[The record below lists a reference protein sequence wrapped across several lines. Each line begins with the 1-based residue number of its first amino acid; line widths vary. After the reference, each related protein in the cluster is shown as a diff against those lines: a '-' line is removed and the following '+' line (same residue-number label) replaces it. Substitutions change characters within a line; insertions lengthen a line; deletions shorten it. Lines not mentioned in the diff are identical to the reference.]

1 MDPVRITDA
10 QAGEH
15 FMSTVSD
22 RQPGRADATTA
33 SAVVNY
39 RLLVESLKD
48 VLWVVDV
55 EASRLMYVSPSVI
68 ELRGMTPA
76 EAIAESA
83 TFPGGSGDLARF
95 YVQMKERATDFLL
108 GRISEV
114 HRFVDELEFSHK
126 DGSTV
131 YAEMISHYQHNP
143 SSGRLEAYGLARDI
157 TQRRK
162 AEEDL
167 RLSEIRHRLLA
178 EYANDVIWTMGP
190 DGAVT
195 YVSPAVQKV
204 RGFTQEEAAAQTIDQ
219 ILTPPSQARAMG
231 YFAQMLQA
239 IADGRTPPVYE
250 GEQEYYCKDGSTLWT
265 EVRAFPVLARDG
277 SFVELLGMTRDI
289 HMRKR
294 YEDELRQAHAQLA
307 AANEQLIAVNRKLAR
322 LADVAQQQA
331 ATERTLREEQERL
344 FTMLAHE
351 LKTPLATVRM
361 VAADVPGS
369 SATTIASAVR
379 DMNDVIERCVQSGQL
394 NDGRMVPRS
403 EKCDLGALL
412 SQAVQSG
419 RWRGRVDTTLPAAPA
434 VVHSDEQ
441 MVRIIIDNLIDNAA
455 KYSAPGSR
463 VSVAVSA
470 QAQGVVAGHAIRV
483 ANLPGH
489 AGWPDPR
496 NVFQKY
502 YRAPHAQRQSGAG
515 LGLFLVDSLA
525 RLLGGQI
532 DYAPT
537 DTEVAFICWLP
548 LDIARAGQTGGDA
561 A

>member
-1 MDPVRITDA
+1 
-10 QAGEH
+10 
-15 FMSTVSD
+15 MSTVSGK
-22 RQPGRADATTA
+22 QNVRADATTA

-55 EASRLMYVSPSVI
+55 EASRLMYVSPSVV

-95 YVQMKERATDFLL
+95 YVQMKERATDFQL

-114 HRFVDELEFSHK
+114 HRFVDELELSHK

-219 ILTPPSQARAMG
+219 ILTPPSQASAMG

-250 GEQEYYCKDGSTLWT
+250 AEQEYYCKDGSTIWT

-277 SFVELLGMTRDI
+277 SLIELLGMTRDI
-289 HMRKR
+289 HVRKR

-307 AANEQLIAVNRKLAR
+307 TANEQLIAANRKLAR

-361 VAADVPGS
+361 VAADLPGS
-369 SATTIASAVR
+369 PATTIASAVR

-394 NDGRMVPRS
+394 NDGRMVPRR
-403 EKCDLGALL
+403 EQCDLGVLL

-419 RWRGRVDTTLPAAPA
+419 RWRGRVDTTLPVVPA

-463 VSVAVSA
+463 VSVAVSVHR
-470 QAQGVVAGHAIRV
+470 QGAVAGHAIRI
-483 ANLPGH
+483 ANLPGP
-489 AGWPDPR
+489 AGWPDPGS
-496 NVFQKY
+496 VFQKY

-515 LGLFLVDSLA
+515 LGLFLVDSLT
-525 RLLGGQI
+525 RLLGGHI

-537 DTEVAFICWLP
+537 DTEVAFVCWLP
-548 LDIARAGQTGGDA
+548 LDGARAVKPGRGA

>member
-1 MDPVRITDA
+1 MK
-10 QAGEH
+10 
-15 FMSTVSD
+15 TVSSTQD
-22 RQPGRADATTA
+22 EEMGESGPASLPGAI
-33 SAVVNY
+33 NY

-55 EASRLMYVSPSVI
+55 QDSRLTYVSPSVTD
-68 ELRGMTPA
+68 LRGMTPQEAMA
-76 EAIAESA
+76 ETAAASD
-83 TFPGGSGDLARF
+83 TARNLKDF
-95 YVQMKERATDFLL
+95 FEQMKKRGDDFLS
-108 GRISEV
+108 GQMAPN
-114 HRFVDELEFSHK
+114 HRFVDELDFPHK
-126 DGSTV
+126 DGSVVST
-131 YAEMISHYQHNP
+131 ELISHYQQNP
-143 SSGRLEAYGLARDI
+143 VTGRLEAFGLCRNI

-204 RGFTQEEAAAQTIDQ
+204 RGFTQEEAASQSIDQ
-219 ILTPPSQARAMG
+219 ILTPPSQASAMG

-250 GEQEYYCKDGSTLWT
+250 DEQEYYCKDGSTIWT

-294 YEDELRQAHAQLA
+294 YENELRQAHAQLA

-361 VAADVPGS
+361 VAASLPGS
-369 SATTIASAVR
+369 PATTIASAVR

-394 NDGRMVPRS
+394 NDGRMVPRR
-403 EKCDLGALL
+403 EQCNLAVLL

-419 RWRGRVDTTLPAAPA
+419 RWRGRVDTTVPATPA
-434 VVHSDEQ
+434 VVYSDEQ

-455 KYSAPGSR
+455 K
-463 VSVAVSA
+463 
-470 QAQGVVAGHAIRV
+470 
-483 ANLPGH
+483 
-489 AGWPDPR
+489 
-496 NVFQKY
+496 
-502 YRAPHAQRQSGAG
+502 
-515 LGLFLVDSLA
+515 
-525 RLLGGQI
+525 
-532 DYAPT
+532 
-537 DTEVAFICWLP
+537 
-548 LDIARAGQTGGDA
+548 
-561 A
+561 

>member
-1 MDPVRITDA
+1 MQQE
-10 QAGEH
+10 QANVP
-15 FMSTVSD
+15 ST
-22 RQPGRADATTA
+22 AIA
-33 SAVVNY
+33 VNY

-55 EASRLMYVSPSVI
+55 DSAQLTYISPSI
-68 ELRGMTPA
+68 TELRGISPQDAM
-76 EAIAESA
+76 AESA
-83 TFPGGSGDLARF
+83 TPEKGGGSLQWFFAR
-95 YVQMKERATDFLL
+95 MAERAA
-108 GRISEV
+108 GVQCGEIAEN
-114 HRFVDELEFSHK
+114 HRFLDELELEHK
-126 DGSTV
+126 NGSTV
-131 YAEMISHYQHNP
+131 YAELISHYQRNP
-143 SSGRLEAYGLARDI
+143 DTGRLEAYGLARDI

-162 AEEDL
+162 AAEDL
-167 RLSEIRHRLLA
+167 RVSGIRHRLLA
-178 EYANDVIWTMGP
+178 DHANDVIWTMAA
-190 DGAVT
+190 DGSIT
-195 YVSPAVQKV
+195 YVSPAVYRV
-204 RGFTQEEAAAQTIDQ
+204 RGFTQEEAMRQPMEEI
-219 ILTPPSQARAMG
+219 ITPSSQASAMA
-231 YFAQMLQA
+231 YFGEMLQA
-239 IADGRTPPVYE
+239 IAAGKTPPVYLD
-250 GEQEYYCKDGSTLWT
+250 EQEYYCKDGSTIWT
-265 EVRAFPVLARDG
+265 EVRAFPLLASDG
-277 SFVELLGMTRDI
+277 SFIELLGMTRDI
-289 HMRKR
+289 NVRKR
-294 YEDELRQAHAQLA
+294 YENELRDAHAQLA
-307 AANEQLIAVNRKLAR
+307 AANQQLVAANRELAR
-322 LADVAQQQA
+322 LANVAQQQA

-369 SATTIASAVR
+369 PATTIASAVR

-403 EKCDLGALL
+403 EKCDLGVLL

-470 QAQGVVAGHAIRV
+470 QAQGAVAGRAIRV